1 MHKIK
6 LMKKT
11 LIGFT
16 LAAALLCGAGA
27 AQAQISIPAAS
38 PAASVTQKVGLT
50 DVSVSYS
57 RPSLRGRTFGKDIA
71 AYGEMWRTGA
81 NSPTLLKFS
90 DEVTLQGNKV
100 PAGEYVLFTIP
111 AQNEWTVILHKD
123 KELWGNTDA
132 RYNQANDL
140 LRFKVKP
147 QTNPRAVESFT
158 INFAN
163 LKSNSAD
170 LELLWGKEI
179 ASFTITTDVDSKVM
193 SQIQEQVVNGTNV
206 TPAQYITAASYY
218 LSANKDMKQ
227 ALEWM
232 RKGNANNPKYWNL
245 HAQAKIQAQLK
256 DYKGAI
262 KTAEQSMAL
271 AKKENNPEYVRMNE
285 QAIAEWKKMK

>member
-1 MHKIK
+1 
-6 LMKKT
+6 MKKT
-11 LIGFT
+11 LIG
-16 LAAALLCGAGA
+16 LALSTALLFSAGTT
-27 AQAQISIPAAS
+27 QAQIATPAAS

-50 DVSVSYS
+50 DVSIAYS
-57 RPSLRGRTFGKDIA
+57 RPSLKGRTIGKDVVP
-71 AYGEMWRTGA
+71 YGEMWRTGA
-81 NSPTLLKFS
+81 NSPTLIKFN
-90 DEVTLQGNKV
+90 DEITIQGNKV
-100 PAGEYVLFTIP
+100 PAGEYVLITIP
-111 AQNEWTVILHKD
+111 TQKEWTVILHKN

-132 RYNQANDL
+132 RYNQANDQ

-147 QTNPRAVESFT
+147 QTNPKSIESFT
-158 INFAN
+158 INFTN

-170 LELLWGKEI
+170 VELMWGKEI

-193 SQIQEQVVNGTNV
+193 AQIQEKVVNGTNV
-206 TPAQYITAASYY
+206 APGLYAAAASYY

-232 RKGNANNPKYWNL
+232 KKANATDAKFWNL
-245 HAQAKIQAQLK
+245 HTQAKIQANLK

-262 KTAEQSMAL
+262 KTAEQSIEL